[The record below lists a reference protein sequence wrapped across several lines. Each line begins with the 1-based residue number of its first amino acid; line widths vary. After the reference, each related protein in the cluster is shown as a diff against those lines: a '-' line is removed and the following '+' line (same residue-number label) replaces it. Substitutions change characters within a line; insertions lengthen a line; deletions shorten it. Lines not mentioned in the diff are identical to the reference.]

1 MIKLYSQN
9 SSNFKME
16 PTKET
21 IQFLLDFSKS
31 LKIIKS
37 KSNVFMELNLN

>member
-1 MIKLYSQN
+1 MMQLYTENPSN
-9 SSNFKME
+9 SKME

-31 LKIIKS
+31 LHVMKAKP
-37 KSNVFMELNLN
+37 NVLIELNLN

>member
-1 MIKLYSQN
+1 MIKLYPQN

-16 PTKET
+16 PRKET

-37 KSNVFMELNLN
+37 KKNVFIELNLN